1 MWVSTHVI
9 NDRKRKANKMKNW
22 GKTMIAAGLAM
33 AVLSAGMITTSAMA
47 DPLKDRKAAMKS
59 ISEANKVIKGYTKG
73 KGDLKQAV
81 AAANQIASIAKA
93 LPDLFPAGSG
103 KGYGKTT
110 RAKPAIWSDWKNFQK
125 ANDALVVAASRFASR
140 SSMGDAATM
149 KASAG
154 AIGKSC
160 GGCHKLFRGKKIKK
174 KM

>member
-1 MWVSTHVI
+1 
-9 NDRKRKANKMKNW
+9 MKNW
-22 GKTMIAAGLAM
+22 GKTLLAAGLAM
-33 AVLSAGMITTSAMA
+33 AVLGAGMTTNTAIA

-59 ISEANKVIKGYTKG
+59 ISKANKVIKGYTKG

-81 AAANQIASIAKA
+81 AAANKIASIAKT
-93 LPDLFPAGSG
+93 LPAMFPAGSG

-110 RAKPAIWSDWKNFQK
+110 RSKPAIWTDWKNFEK
-125 ANDALVVAASRFASR
+125 ANNALVMAASRFSSR
-140 SSMGDAATM
+140 SSMGTAATM